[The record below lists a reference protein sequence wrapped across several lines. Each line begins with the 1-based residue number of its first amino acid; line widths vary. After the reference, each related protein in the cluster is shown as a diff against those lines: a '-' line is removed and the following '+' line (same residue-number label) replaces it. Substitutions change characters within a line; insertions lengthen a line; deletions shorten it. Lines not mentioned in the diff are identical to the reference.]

1 MRSAKRSKRDVDEGR
16 ADGENVR
23 QFDNHNKLRNLL
35 LAIKAFD
42 HDAEGN
48 QDGTNPILATLSI
61 QDMKDMRSQM
71 GYVDGLLS
79 HTLSKLEK
87 EEENNHH
94 AQQQPPR
101 QLNDMFPPEV
111 VRHVSQ
117 SGYLDAVDLGRFV
130 LFTKKTFLYDLT
142 PNLFYKEVFKTR
154 YRYLMHSNNTEK
166 ELDRFVVAYMERSDG
181 SYKRALQNFEK
192 HPKCKKGD
200 PKPPEPMAR

>member
-1 MRSAKRSKRDVDEGR
+1 
-16 ADGENVR
+16 
-23 QFDNHNKLRNLL
+23 
-35 LAIKAFD
+35 
-42 HDAEGN
+42 
-48 QDGTNPILATLSI
+48 
-61 QDMKDMRSQM
+61 M

-154 YRYLMHSNNTEK
+154 YRYLMHSNNNAK
-166 ELDRFVVAYMERSDG
+166 ELERFVVAYMERAGG
-181 SYKRALQNFEK
+181 SYERALQDFEK
-192 HPKCKKGD
+192 HPECKKGD
-200 PKPPEPMAR
+200 PKPPEPMAWRMECTEGSIIIAQYYFDSQCMGKFEENI